1 MLTPE
6 YRASVLDGTATGT
19 PLKTLGLRG
28 RGEVFIGEG
37 QCVRLIDRASRFL
50 RKDAEGFMT
59 VLSAASEAAGTP
71 LAGHVLIRRAPV
83 CSKARRW
90 LNEQGVS
97 IEAIETK

>member
-1 MLTPE
+1 MLTTK

-19 PLKTLGLRG
+19 PLRSLGLRG
-28 RGEVFIGEG
+28 RGEVFIHGG

-50 RKDAEGFMT
+50 RKDAEGFMAI
-59 VLSAASEAAGTP
+59 LGAASEATGTP
-71 LAGHVLIRRAPV
+71 LSGHVLIRRAPV

-97 IEAIETK
+97 VETIESE